1 MGTINKAQQFD
12 KNAISALAF
21 VPLGLLLF
29 TVSLSVALKSEAL
42 TCKQL
47 GALAANSPDCQD
59 YPNSSNTP
67 QDSKSVTNK
76 NLVKISSVTDS
87 NGNTVTFY
95 IKNAIGRQ
103 GNNVTYFTKMIGQTP
118 NGKVVIDLDS
128 TKFGNCYTEEIENYL
143 TYDNV
148 NKTQVSKL
156 LRDTAEQRIDPSAPY
171 KALKYA
177 CGQR

>member
-1 MGTINKAQQFD
+1 MGTINKAQRF
-12 KNAISALAF
+12 NINVISALAF
-21 VPLGLLLF
+21 LPLGILLF
-29 TVSLSVALKSEAL
+29 IISIPVASSSEAL

-47 GALAANSPDCQD
+47 GKLAANSPDCQEFG
-59 YPNSSNTP
+59 NSSSTP

-76 NLVKISSVTDS
+76 NLVKISNVTDS

-95 IKNAIGRQ
+95 IRNAIGRQ

-118 NGKVVIDLDS
+118 NGKVVLDLDS

-171 KALKYA
+171 KALEYA
-177 CGQR
+177 CGKR

>member
-21 VPLGLLLF
+21 LPLGLLLF

-42 TCKQL
+42 NCKQL

-59 YPNSSNTP
+59 FRNSCNTT

-95 IKNAIGRQ
+95 IRNAIGRK

-156 LRDTAEQRIDPSAPY
+156 LRDTSEQRIDPSAPY